1 MHTHSHV
8 HKDHA
13 CRLSRSENCL
23 RPVSYAG
30 HSQNVFCV
38 QQLVPVTASCVKP
51 TNQHKGKQRVGIF
64 AKAGELLGCKAETS
78 LITLWQRE
86 YRGAEYLVCCAGTT
100 YLLRRDIKRD
110 CAQVH
115 LGVGI
120 HAGNNEEK
128 ACQHT

>member
-13 CRLSRSENCL
+13 CRLSRSEICL
-23 RPVSYAG
+23 RPVSYAD
-30 HSQNVFCV
+30 HSQDVFCE

-86 YRGAEYLVCCAGTT
+86 SEVQSTLFAVQGLLTSCGGTSKETVRRSTLV
-100 YLLRRDIKRD
+100 
-110 CAQVH
+110 
-115 LGVGI
+115 
-120 HAGNNEEK
+120 
-128 ACQHT
+128 